1 MPGSEEVFDQP
12 ELLIVIHS
20 WFLAQTQRS
29 ALLSAYKKILRERVA
44 QEAGEKALPWLFRIT

>member
-12 ELLIVIHS
+12 ELLIVIQS
-20 WFLAQTQRS
+20 WFLTQTQRS

-44 QEAGEKALPWLFRIT
+44 QEAEEKALPWLFRIT